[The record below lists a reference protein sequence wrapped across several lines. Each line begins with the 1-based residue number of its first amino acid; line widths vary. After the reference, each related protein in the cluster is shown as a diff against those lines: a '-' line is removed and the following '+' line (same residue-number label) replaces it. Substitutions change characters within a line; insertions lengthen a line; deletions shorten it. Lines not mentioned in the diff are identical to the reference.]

1 MTGKRILIADDEIG
15 VRMDLRRALEHL
27 GYLVVGETGD
37 GLSSIHLIRQLRPDI
52 VLVDVDMPHMNG
64 IEVVQMLHAENI
76 GPAILMANQSN
87 REMVAQA
94 RDAGV
99 LGCLIKP
106 VHEST
111 LMPIIEVAYERWAE
125 QHARRK
131 ELDVLKDRLET
142 RKVIE
147 RAKGYLMDSQGLRE
161 ADAFRKIQQLAMN
174 SRKSMREV
182 AQAILIAQQIA
193 R

>member
-1 MTGKRILIADDEIG
+1 MTGKRILIADDENG
-15 VRMDLRRALEHL
+15 VRLDLRRALEQL

-37 GLSSIHLIRQLRPDI
+37 GLSAMHLIRQLRPDI
-52 VLVDVDMPHMNG
+52 VMIDVDMPHMDG
-64 IEVVQMLHAENI
+64 IAVVHMLHVENLC
-76 GPAILMANQSN
+76 PAILMANQSN
-87 REMVAQA
+87 RELVTQA

-106 VHEST
+106 IHEST
-111 LMPIIEVAYERWAE
+111 LMPIIEVACERWAE
-125 QHARRK
+125 QHARRQ